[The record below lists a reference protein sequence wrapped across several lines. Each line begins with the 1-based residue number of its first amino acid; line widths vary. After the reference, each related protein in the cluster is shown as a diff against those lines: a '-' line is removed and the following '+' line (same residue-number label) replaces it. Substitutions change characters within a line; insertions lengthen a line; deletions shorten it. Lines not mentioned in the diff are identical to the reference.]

1 MEKYDTRHIKNRKKK
16 SKQISLLMNDD
27 GNVCEHMLSHNMF
40 VLRGN
45 QEDHWV
51 NSFVFYLIFGNLSFN

>member
-1 MEKYDTRHIKNRKKK
+1 
-16 SKQISLLMNDD
+16 MNDD

-40 VLRGN
+40 VLKGN

>member
-1 MEKYDTRHIKNRKKK
+1 
-16 SKQISLLMNDD
+16 MNND

-40 VLRGN
+40 VFKGN

-51 NSFVFYLIFGNLSFN
+51 NSFVCYLIFGNLSFN